1 VPGRYAA
8 LSAVGLVPAAILGCD
23 IEGLLAGA
31 ADAADGLAPS
41 LFDCPAYAYGAVA
54 YALEERGA
62 TVNACM
68 PYAEAL
74 EPFAEW
80 FAQLWAESLG
90 TDGRGQ
96 APMRALGATDQH
108 SRLQRFR
115 AGRRDTLVTVV
126 DVAERQDV
134 AIPAADADELA
145 YLDGASLGELLAAE
159 RRATE
164 ESLAVDGRPNVRVG
178 LERLDAGELGRLLY
192 SIEAACILV
201 GELADVNPF
210 DQPAVE
216 WGKRAAR
223 ALLAGEETAE
233 TEAIAERTDLVV
245 E

>member
-1 VPGRYAA
+1 
-8 LSAVGLVPAAILGCD
+8 
-23 IEGLLAGA
+23 LLAGA
-31 ADAADGLAPS
+31 ADIAGGLAPS
-41 LFDCPAYAYGAVA
+41 LFDSPAYAYGAVA

-90 TDGRGQ
+90 KDGRGQ

-108 SRLQRFR
+108 SQLQRFR

-126 DVAERQDV
+126 DVDERRDV
-134 AIPAADADELA
+134 PVPLAGAADL
-145 YLDGASLGELLAAE
+145 ASLEGATLAELLTVE

-164 ESLAVDGRPNVRVG
+164 ESLAADGRPNVRVG
-178 LERLDAGELGRLLY
+178 MERLDAPELGRLLY
-192 SIEAACILV
+192 VFEAACVLA
-201 GELADVNPF
+201 GELAGVDPF

-223 ALLAGEETAE
+223 ALLAGEDTD
-233 TEAIAERTDLVV
+233 EARAIEDSTDLRV